1 MFFVVFTF
9 SARFG
14 FGASFWTLWGR
25 THLVPRPFE
34 TGLLGALGPAK
45 SRSRL
50 VFSGPGSLQERS
62 KRPPR
67 ALQEDSKSS
76 RGSKLRPRGLRGPIF
91 TPPGPSGPHKYHLFA
106 LNLCDFK
113 ELPRGFKNR
122 PSDITHTSQP
132 RFPWSSSGEAF
143 NDSCWTSPNPYRI
156 PHRIFTAS
164 FQRSSLTLQNYRCFT
179 ESSRWNAC
187 TILTHRYRCPR
198 RKLTGT
204 PHDPPRII
212 TF

>member
-1 MFFVVFTF
+1 M
-9 SARFG
+9 
-14 FGASFWTLWGR
+14 
-25 THLVPRPFE
+25 
-34 TGLLGALGPAK
+34 
-45 SRSRL
+45 
-50 VFSGPGSLQERS
+50 SGPRGFQERF
-62 KRPPR
+62 RR
-67 ALQEDSKSS
+67 T
-76 RGSKLRPRGLRGPIF
+76 PRGQEAPSCVQEAFGDRFSPLRGPRDLKNIIF
-91 TPPGPSGPHKYHLFA
+91 VA
-106 LNLCDFK
+106 LNLYDFK
-113 ELPRGFKNR
+113 EPPRGFKSR
-122 PSDITHTSQP
+122 PSDITHTSKP

-164 FQRSSLTLQNYRCFT
+164 LQRSSLTLQKYRCFT

-187 TILTHRYRCPR
+187 TILTHRYRCPH

>member
-1 MFFVVFTF
+1 M
-9 SARFG
+9 A
-14 FGASFWTLWGR
+14 
-25 THLVPRPFE
+25 PRPFE

-50 VFSGPGSLQERS
+50 VFVRPW
-62 KRPPR
+62 KPPR
-67 ALQEDSKSS
+67 ALQEGSRSASGGLQEVKRLQAASK
-76 RGSKLRPRGLRGPIF
+76 R
-91 TPPGPSGPHKYHLFA
+91 PSGTDFHPSGALGTSKISFFA
-106 LNLCDFK
+106 LNLFDFK
-113 ELPRGFKNR
+113 EPPRGFKSR
-122 PSDITHTSQP
+122 PSDITHTSKP

-164 FQRSSLTLQNYRCFT
+164 LQRSSLTLQKYRCFT

-187 TILTHRYRCPR
+187 TILTHRYRCPH